1 MKLSCQCSA
10 RTRALAVTLGLVLGP
25 MAAQGAAPAAAP
37 QPATPVAA
45 AVTPQPATPVA
56 AVTTPLAPMTQEQ
69 LLTHLRQHPDHLFVL
84 DVRTP
89 QEYAE
94 GHVPGAVNVPHD
106 QIAARL
112 AEIPRDKDV
121 VLYCRSGRRAQ
132 AAADVL
138 TTHGYKRLTHL
149 EGDMPA
155 WIERGRPVEK

>member
-1 MKLSCQCSA
+1 MNLSCQGSA
-10 RTRALAVTLGLVLGP
+10 RALAVTLGLVLGP
-25 MAAQGAAPAAAP
+25 MVVQAAAPAATP
-37 QPATPVAA
+37 QPATPASA
-45 AVTPQPATPVA
+45 AVTPQPATPVTA
-56 AVTTPLAPMTQEQ
+56 ATTPLAPMTQEQ

-106 QIAARL
+106 QVAARL

-138 TTHGYKRLTHL
+138 ATHGYKRMTHL